1 MLYDCEIVEQPAQ
14 PTLSIRT
21 RAAVQE
27 LPQVL
32 GKGYGAIMQYL
43 GEVGVSPT
51 GHPFVIYYNM
61 DMQDMDIE
69 LGFPVLQPLPGKGE
83 VHAARMEAGKV
94 ATCLYVGPYADCGPA
109 YEALAQFVKDQGYEA
124 TGVAIEY
131 YLNDP
136 SQPPYEEP
144 QTRIVLTLKPA

>member
-1 MLYDCEIVEQPAQ
+1 MSHPCEITEQPAQ

-21 RAAVQE
+21 RAAVQN

-32 GKGYGAIMQYL
+32 GDGYGVIMQYL
-43 GEVGVSPT
+43 GELGISPT

-61 DMQDMDIE
+61 DMQDLDIE
-69 LGFPVLQPLPGKGE
+69 LGFPVSQSLPGKGQI
-83 VHAARMEAGKV
+83 HAARMEGGKV
-94 ATCLYVGPYADCGPA
+94 AEYLYVGPYADCGPA
-109 YEALAQFVKDQGYEA
+109 YEELAQFVKDQGYEA

-144 QTRIVLTLKPA
+144 QTRIVLPLKNT